1 MRQKGSIN
9 EKTLKL
15 VAVIGVAFIT
25 LSLGLCLCDTVN
37 AAAAGGIS
45 YLDTKIGDAARG
57 GTYNL
62 TVMVANS
69 GDETGTFDLSAEGE
83 CSDWITIYN
92 PENLTLGPITNITVV
107 NDDMRP
113 VLVVY
118 DIPKDVANGSYSA
131 TVLVKSTLKAEAAEG
146 GSGGGVA
153 AALAQWPYKV
163 AITVVGAQNLAG
175 TVGNITATATEVGYP
190 LKAMVAFTNE
200 GDVIATPVINIS
212 ILKDGSLVG
221 SSEMAETGI
230 KPGSDATITALCDTE
245 GLEPGAYIANV
256 TVSLDKAALATVE
269 LPFVLL
275 ASGTLTRDGE
285 LKSLTYDGEPQ
296 VNSCITVL
304 AEFENTG
311 EIALKA
317 RFSAS
322 VLLDGEWIAG
332 LSCKEQIVEVGETVE
347 FVKDYLITT
356 PGKYIIAGYVVYDEI
371 ETPEQEIEFTVE

>member
-1 MRQKGSIN
+1 MRQKGSIIG
-9 EKTLKL
+9 KTRKL

-45 YLDTKIGDAARG
+45 YKDTKIDDAARG

-69 GDETGTFDLSAEGE
+69 GNETGTFDLSAAGE

-107 NDDMRP
+107 NDDMRQ

-118 DIPKDVANGSYSA
+118 EIPEDVANGTYSA
-131 TVLVKSTLKAEAAEG
+131 TVLVKSTLKAEATE
-146 GSGGGVA
+146 GGVA

-163 AITVVGAQNLAG
+163 AIAVVGPQNLTG
-175 TVGNITATATEVGYP
+175 SVGNITVAATEVGYP
-190 LKAMVAFTNE
+190 LNAMVAFTND
-200 GDVIATPVINIS
+200 GDVIATPVTNIS

-230 KPGSDATITALCDTE
+230 KPGSDGTITTLCDTE
-245 GLEPGAYIANV
+245 GLDSGEYIANV
-256 TVSLDKAALATVE
+256 TVSLDKATLATVE

-285 LKSLTYDGEPQ
+285 LKTLTYDGEPE
-296 VNSCITVL
+296 VNSSINVL

-322 VLLDGEWIAG
+322 VLLDDEWIAG

-347 FVKDYLITT
+347 FVTDYMISA
-356 PGKYIIAGYVVYDEI
+356 PGEYIIAGYVVYDEN
-371 ETPEQEIEFTVE
+371 ETPEVEIEFTVE